1 MKKIKG
7 NKIENN
13 KKGFELL
20 INAKYPENLNS
31 PKNEVQTLKEIWRG
45 SEMNKIR
52 NLHKKKQLNQIEIC
66 KKCDFKDTYEWK
78 EI

>member
-1 MKKIKG
+1 
-7 NKIENN
+7 
-13 KKGFELL
+13 
-20 INAKYPENLNS
+20 
-31 PKNEVQTLKEIWRG
+31 
-45 SEMNKIR
+45 MNKIR